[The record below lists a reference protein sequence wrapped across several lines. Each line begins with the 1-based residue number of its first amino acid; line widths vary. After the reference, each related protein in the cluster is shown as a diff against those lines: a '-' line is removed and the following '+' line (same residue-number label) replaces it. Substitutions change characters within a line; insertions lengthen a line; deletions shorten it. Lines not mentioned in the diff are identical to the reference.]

1 MGAGT
6 VTWRC
11 PGGPLQPSDSSAEA
25 TAGPGG
31 AGMGTAGF
39 PIVAFPPPPPRA
51 WETLL
56 GESSAGAVRAPPLPS
71 VRWADALL
79 LGQEGLSRSSASSLP
94 PLPPQPRPL
103 SDSLSSSP
111 PCLLFILPFLLEGC
125 SLRPFSRRRCP
136 KQNSPFSPAEEGCTP
151 LGAAPSPRA
160 RLTAVLQRFGNG
172 CDRCAGVT

>member
-1 MGAGT
+1 MGEGT

-39 PIVAFPPPPPRA
+39 PIAAFPPPPPRA

-103 SDSLSSSP
+103 SGSVSSSP
-111 PCLLFILPFLLEGC
+111 PPASFLFSLSYLKAAASAPSAAGGARSRTAPFPQQ
-125 SLRPFSRRRCP
+125 R
-136 KQNSPFSPAEEGCTP
+136 K
-151 LGAAPSPRA
+151 AAPR
-160 RLTAVLQRFGNG
+160 
-172 CDRCAGVT
+172 